1 MQRPKTSSRNKCAG
15 RNCCLQELRI
25 CECDSVQKQH
35 HHYPNRSKQAKYQLV
50 IQQSHNVTTHRGLDA
65 AAIQVELL
73 PKYMGLHGIISIG
86 QVHLHGIVPLIHRQ
100 TCRGRLQSLFPLC
113 NIAALL
119 QHVCNTHMHTC
130 PQTHTWC
137 LASHM
142 FLFWACLRI
151 HLSTFCWGRWTS
163 APFPA
168 SLLYG
173 REAALGRPN

>member
-1 MQRPKTSSRNKCAG
+1 MHRLSASQELRMQRPKTSSRNKRAG

-142 FLFWACLRI
+142 FLF
-151 HLSTFCWGRWTS
+151 
-163 APFPA
+163 
-168 SLLYG
+168 
-173 REAALGRPN
+173 